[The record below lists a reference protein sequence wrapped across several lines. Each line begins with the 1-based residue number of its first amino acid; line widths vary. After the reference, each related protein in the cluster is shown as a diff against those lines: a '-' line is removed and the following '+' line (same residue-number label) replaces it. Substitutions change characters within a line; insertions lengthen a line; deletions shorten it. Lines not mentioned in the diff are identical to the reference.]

1 MQIIILSKLSVFKG
15 DYADYPLWKKEWNNS
30 VMPEREDAWIER
42 NLAASV
48 QVKKYP
54 DLPTRIK
61 LAKTPAKAFEL
72 LDQVFANPLVI
83 YQEVITVFTNLHPSD
98 LDNFT
103 PQAQVVSLHTKLRT
117 LYQSLESVEEK

>member
-1 MQIIILSKLSVFKG
+1 
-15 DYADYPLWKKEWNNS
+15 
-30 VMPEREDAWIER
+30 MPEREDAWIER